1 MGQII
6 SVSWQNLRSLPQ
18 RMGASLVAIVGVAG
32 VVAVLVAVL
41 SMAKGFEQTMTA
53 GGSPENVIVLRS
65 GSSSELD
72 SGISGANVKTIESA
86 PGLLVED
93 GRVLASPEVYVMVD
107 LTKKKTG
114 TTANV
119 PFRGVGPN
127 APAIREQ
134 FQIAEGRMF
143 ETGKKELI
151 AGRGAQSQYE
161 SLEVG
166 QTLAFGQEKWQVVGI
181 FESAGSSIE
190 SELWAD
196 APVVQGAFRRGNS
209 YAAVYARL
217 SSVDQ
222 FETFK
227 NALTTDPTLSAK
239 VERELDYFSE
249 QSEAL
254 TGFINGAGYGIAILM
269 ALGAVFGALNTM
281 YTAVSDRAREIA
293 TLRALGFSRMPIVV
307 SVLVEALLLSLVGGL
322 IGSLAAYLL
331 FNGFSVSTLN
341 FASFTQIVFAFS
353 VTPDLLLKGVFIAL
367 AIGLIGGFAPAIR
380 AALQPIPTALRQ
392 T

>member
-72 SGISGANVKTIESA
+72 SGISGTNVKTIESA